1 MELLND
7 LRVLITVLS
16 FLSFLGIVFWAYRPK
31 SQAGFERAAQSVLE
45 EEEPG
50 GQQ

>member
-7 LRVLITVLS
+7 LRVLVTVLS
-16 FLSFLGIVFWAYRPK
+16 LLSFLGIVFWAYRPK
-31 SQAGFERAAQSVLE
+31 SQPDFERAAQSVLE

-50 GQQ
+50 GRK

>member
-7 LRVLITVLS
+7 LRVLVTVLS

-31 SQAGFERAAQSVLE
+31 SQADFERAARSVLE
-45 EEEPG
+45 EEEAG
-50 GQQ
+50 EGR